1 VERRRRE
8 TINEGISEI
17 SKIIP
22 GSEKNKGAIL
32 HRAVQFIAQLK
43 ENEQQNIEKWSLEK
57 LLLDQAIAELGST
70 AQRLKQELTL
80 ATRKCDLYR
89 QACED
94 ADIALPPAIKELEER
109 AKAGDGN

>member
-17 SKIIP
+17 SKIVP
-22 GSEKNKGAIL
+22 GCEKNKGAIL

-57 LLLDQAIAELGST
+57 LLLDQAITELSST
-70 AQRLKQELTL
+70 AERLKRELTEV
-80 ATRKCDLYR
+80 TRQRDIYKA
-89 QACED
+89 ACEEHD
-94 ADIALPPAIKELEER
+94 VVPAEIKELEAQ
-109 AKAGDGN
+109 AKAAAED